1 MIKLKYKE
9 NQNEL
14 TYKNMKKDGFNMAL
28 FGFIGAG
35 NMGYALLNACVRRF
49 GKDEVI
55 YFDVSEEQRDYVF
68 KETGVEPSKGNIS
81 VGKGCKY
88 LVLAVKP
95 IYLPYVLDELADVL
109 TKDQVIISI
118 AVGITRDS
126 IGKAL
131 PKDIRLIRAMP
142 NTPALLSK
150 GMTGLTFD
158 KDEFNKEEISTIEQ
172 FFSAFGRYEL
182 VEERLMDAVT
192 CANGS
197 SPAYVYIFI
206 EALADSVVS
215 LGIPRGQAYT
225 LAAQTVFGAAAMV
238 LETGEHPAN
247 LKDKVC
253 SPGGTTIAGVNALEE
268 HGFRNA
274 IIKATEACYNK
285 AVSISKENQ

>member
-1 MIKLKYKE
+1 
-9 NQNEL
+9 
-14 TYKNMKKDGFNMAL
+14 MAL
-28 FGFIGAG
+28 FGFIGTG
-35 NMGYALLNACVRRF
+35 NMGYALLNACVRQF

-55 YFDVSEEQRDYVF
+55 YYDASEVQRDYVF
-68 KETGVEPSKGNIS
+68 KETGVEASESNIA
-81 VGKGCKY
+81 VAQGCKY
-88 LVLAVKP
+88 LVLGIKP
-95 IYLPYVLDELADVL
+95 IYLPAVLEELADVV
-109 TKDQVIISI
+109 TEDQVIISI
-118 AVGITRDS
+118 AVGITTDL
-126 IGKAL
+126 IAKAFSSG
-131 PKDIRLIRAMP
+131 IRIIRAMP
-142 NTPALLSK
+142 NTPALVAN
-150 GMTGLTFD
+150 GMTGISFD
-158 KDEFNKEEISTIEQ
+158 KDKFNNEELKIIDK

-215 LGIPRGQAYT
+215 LGIPRDQAYT
-225 LAAQTVFGAAAMV
+225 LAAQTVYGAASMV

-285 AVSISKENQ
+285 AVSIGKEEE

>member
-1 MIKLKYKE
+1 
-9 NQNEL
+9 
-14 TYKNMKKDGFNMAL
+14 MAL
-28 FGFIGAG
+28 FGFIGTG
-35 NMGYALLNACVRRF
+35 NMGYALLNACVRQF

-55 YFDVSEEQRDYVF
+55 YYDASEVQRDYVF
-68 KETGVEPSKGNIS
+68 KETGVEASESNIA
-81 VGKGCKY
+81 VAQGCKY
-88 LVLAVKP
+88 LVLGIKP
-95 IYLPYVLDELADVL
+95 IYLTAVLEELADVV
-109 TKDQVIISI
+109 TEDQVIISI
-118 AVGITRDS
+118 AVGITTDL
-126 IGKAL
+126 IAKAFSSG
-131 PKDIRLIRAMP
+131 IRIIRAMP
-142 NTPALLSK
+142 NTPALVAN
-150 GMTGLTFD
+150 GMTGISFD
-158 KDEFNKEEISTIEQ
+158 KDKFNNEELKIIDK

-215 LGIPRGQAYT
+215 LGIPRDQAYT
-225 LAAQTVFGAAAMV
+225 LAAQTVYGAASMV

-285 AVSISKENQ
+285 AVSIGKEEE